1 MSAEDCFS
9 YMLPGSN
16 EKHRRAR
23 NWTDSEM
30 KGLLYIW
37 EEYVTELK
45 KAKRN
50 AKIYETMAK
59 RLYELT
65 GEHRH
70 REEIKMK
77 ITNMTFQYRQL
88 KYTAGGSTS
97 IPDWPYYKSI
107 ERILS
112 KVPEQTHMSPV
123 DPQTA
128 GASTSQPESSLHQP
142 AASVLG
148 FLPEYTG
155 SSEERDVKEE
165 DEEDGTEISVSSFES
180 RSQPVK
186 RRRASPVR
194 LRRKKLRVMEAML
207 QEQRK
212 MRHAVEET
220 CREVRRVMHQQN
232 FLQVQSLQL
241 QDRMMNL
248 LEKMIPNTANRPGQ
262 L

>member
-1 MSAEDCFS
+1 MSAEDSFS
-9 YMLPGSN
+9 YTVPN

-50 AKIYETMAK
+50 AKIYEVMAK
-59 RLYELT
+59 RLYELS

-77 ITNMTFQYRQL
+77 ITNMTFQYR
-88 KYTAGGSTS
+88 KMKHIANGSS
-97 IPDWPYYKSI
+97 DWPYYKSI

-112 KVPEQTHMSPV
+112 KVPEQTHMGPAEA
-123 DPQTA
+123 QTT
-128 GASTSQPESSLHQP
+128 GASTSQPETPVSQ
-142 AASVLG
+142 AGATMIG
-148 FLPEYTG
+148 YIPEYTG

-165 DEEDGTEISVSSFES
+165 GDDGTEISISSFES
-180 RSQPVK
+180 LSQPMK
-186 RRRASPVR
+186 RRRLSHSGS
-194 LRRKKLRVMEAML
+194 LRHRKLRVMESML
-207 QEQRK
+207 REQQK
-212 MRHAVEET
+212 MSRAVEET

-241 QDRMMNL
+241 QERMMNL
-248 LEKMIPNTANRPGQ
+248 LEKMIPSTTHLSNTHT
-262 L
+262 

>member
-9 YMLPGSN
+9 YTVPGSN

-77 ITNMTFQYRQL
+77 ITNMTFQYRKL
-88 KYTAGGSTS
+88 KYTASGGT
-97 IPDWPYYKSI
+97 PDWPYFKSI
-107 ERILS
+107 EKILS
-112 KVPEQTHMSPV
+112 KVPEQTNMGPL
-123 DPQTA
+123 DPQTT
-128 GASTSQPESSLHQP
+128 GPSTAQPESSLPQP
-142 AASVLG
+142 GTPIIG

-155 SSEERDVKEE
+155 SSEERDLKEE
-165 DEEDGTEISVSSFES
+165 EEDGTEISVSSFES
-180 RSQPVK
+180 RSQPMK
-186 RRRASPVR
+186 RRRLSRVS

-207 QEQRK
+207 QEQRR
-212 MRHAVEET
+212 MSRAVEET
-220 CREVRRVMHQQN
+220 CHEMRRVMHQQN

-241 QDRMMNL
+241 QERMMNL
-248 LEKMIPNTANRPGQ
+248 LEKMIPPTAPKPTQ